1 MTELWTGPDLIAAF
15 GLDPRHHAQSLAVSG
30 VSIDSRTLKPGD
42 LFVALDGPHQ
52 DGHAYLGAAFAA
64 GAAAALVARVPD
76 PLPDGLKDRCLIQ
89 VADTRAGL
97 ETLGHAA
104 RTRTEARIVAVTGSV
119 GKTTT
124 KEMLARALA
133 AYGPTHASAASY
145 NNHWGVPLTLARMP
159 STTAYGVFEL
169 GMNHAGEIA
178 ALTRQVRPHV
188 AVITTIAPAHLAH
201 FGTIEAIADAKAEIF
216 QGLVPGGTGVLNRDH
231 PLCDYLLAATRAAGV
246 QRVLTVGADPRADIR
261 LVDLTTGPRG
271 SDVTVSLMGRP
282 LTYRLAQ
289 PGRHLVENSLA
300 VLAVLAALDL
310 DPSQALPAFA
320 TLPGLAG
327 RGAQSE
333 IAVKTGTALL
343 IDDSYNANPAS
354 MRAAL
359 AVLGAAIPTGSG
371 RRIAILGD
379 MLELGPDSEAL
390 HRDLALP
397 LLQCG
402 VDRVFACGTAMRALY
417 DALPDPVRGAWT
429 AQSCDLLPL
438 VLDTLQSGD
447 VVMVKGSLGARM
459 AVLVTP
465 LKAGAAAGTDPDRAR
480 GTIQAPC

>member
-1 MTELWTGPDLIAAF
+1 MTDLWTGPDLVTAF
-15 GLDPRHHAQSLAVSG
+15 GLDPQEVCVPPAVSG
-30 VSIDSRTLKPGD
+30 ISIDSRTLKPGD

-52 DGHAYLGAAFAA
+52 DGHAYLDAAFAA

-76 PLPDGLKDRCLIQ
+76 TLKDRPLIR
-89 VADTRAGL
+89 VADTLIGL
-97 ETLGHAA
+97 ESLGRAA
-104 RTRTEARIVAVTGSV
+104 RTRTDARIVAVTGSV

-124 KEMLARALA
+124 KEMLARVFEH
-133 AYGPTHASAASY
+133 YGPTHASAASY

-159 STTAYGVFEL
+159 SATAYGVFEL

-188 AVITTIAPAHLAH
+188 AIITTIAPAHLAH
-201 FGTIEAIADAKAEIF
+201 FGTLQAIADAKAEIF
-216 QGLVPGGTGVLNRDH
+216 QGLVPGGTGILNRDH
-231 PLCDYLLAATRAAGV
+231 PLCDYLHAAARAAEV
-246 QRVLTVGADPRADIR
+246 ERILTVGADPRADIR
-261 LVDLTTGPRG
+261 LIDLATDSLG
-271 SDVTVSLMGRP
+271 SDVTVSLRGIP
-282 LTYRLAQ
+282 LAYRLAQ
-289 PGRHLVENSLA
+289 PGRHLVDNSLCVIA
-300 VLAVLAALDL
+300 ALAALGL
-310 DPSQALPAFA
+310 DPAAALPALA

-333 IAVKTGTALL
+333 IAVKTGTARL
-343 IDDSYNANPAS
+343 IDESYNANPAS
-354 MRAAL
+354 MRAAI
-359 AVLGAAIPTGSG
+359 AVLGQTRPMGTG

-379 MLELGPDSEAL
+379 MLELGPDSETL

-417 DALPDPVRGAWT
+417 DALPDPVKGTWT
-429 AQSCDLLPL
+429 AQSCDLLPFI
-438 VLDTLQSGD
+438 LDDLKSGD

-465 LKAGAAAGTDPDRAR
+465 LKAGAAAGTSPDRAR
-480 GTIQAPC
+480 GTAHPPC